1 MGKLYESEEETK
13 LRYITPALLR
23 AGWSTHK
30 MLMEY
35 SLRNDRFK
43 IVPGHNITTK
53 VKSSTRNKPDYLLC
67 KSVNF
72 PIAVVEAKS
81 TEKTAADGIDQAKVY
96 AEMLDIP
103 FAYSSAGDKF
113 IEYDYTTG
121 IQKEF
126 SMDDFPSPDELWN
139 RWCAARGGMRVQK
152 MDLIAGPS

>member
-67 KSVNF
+67 KSVNL
-72 PIAVVEAKS
+72 S
-81 TEKTAADGIDQAKVY
+81 
-96 AEMLDIP
+96 
-103 FAYSSAGDKF
+103 
-113 IEYDYTTG
+113 
-121 IQKEF
+121 
-126 SMDDFPSPDELWN
+126 
-139 RWCAARGGMRVQK
+139 
-152 MDLIAGPS
+152 LIHISEPTRH